1 METKTRIKE
10 PVFLPVYFKKIG
22 LVVSILACFSLV
34 IAKSMDF
41 EFTQTQKELFSV
53 FTLNAFILGLQFV
66 ACSRDKVEDE
76 MTVSIRLK
84 AMFWTITMVVLYVI
98 IMPLIDLLFKDPVG
112 VLTGQQVIMGILFIY
127 LFQYYLQKFSR

>member
-1 METKTRIKE
+1 METQTRLKE

-22 LVVSILACFSLV
+22 LVVSILACFTLA

-41 EFTQTQKELFSV
+41 ELTQTQKELFSV
-53 FTLNAFILGLQFV
+53 LTLNAFILSLQFV

-112 VLTGQQVIMGILFIY
+112 VLTGQQVI
-127 LFQYYLQKFSR
+127 S